1 MDSNLT
7 VIAVALVTVFSSAR
21 LARLIVHD
29 HWPPVA
35 KFRDWWDRRTGASDW
50 NVLFHCHFC
59 VSVYTTAGVVLWGYF
74 TDFDTVWWIVNSIL
88 AASYASAYVVTYD
101 GADD

>member
-7 VIAVALVTVFSSAR
+7 AVAVALVTVFSSAR
-21 LARLIVHD
+21 LARILVHD
-29 HWPPVA
+29 AWPPMKWV
-35 KFRDWWDRRTGASDW
+35 RREWDRRTGHSEW
-50 NVLFHCHFC
+50 NELLHCHFC
-59 VSVYTTAGVVLWGYF
+59 MAVWTAAGVVLWGYF